1 MIKINQLES
10 LKVMKAVV
18 EEGSFTG
25 AAKRLEI
32 SAARVSKAIE
42 QLEITLD
49 AVLFKR
55 STRHMQVTDSGERCY
70 QSALLLLGQWQSLQQ
85 ELAQSRQK
93 PAGKI
98 RLSIPM
104 TWGLEVFAP
113 LLGEFMQLY
122 PEIEFD
128 TQLNDQQVNLLAGDY
143 DLVLRLTGQLADSSL
158 LCQKITGY
166 RFVVCATPQYL
177 AQYGMP
183 ESPTDLSEHACLMY
197 QLPGMAKKWQFLQGN
212 KPLDIYLEPKLVAN
226 NSLLIKSALLSHQGL
241 AHIPEFI
248 VADELARGQLNEV
261 LTGFTTPALNLYLLR
276 AKEHSLSY
284 RMQVF
289 IAFLRERLG
298 QSEWSL

>member
-1 MIKINQLES
+1 MVKINQLES

-42 QLEITLD
+42 QLEVTLD

-70 QSALLLLGQWQSLQQ
+70 QSALSLLGQWQNLQQ
-85 ELAQSRQK
+85 ELAQKQQK

-98 RLSIPM
+98 RLGLPM

-113 LLGEFMQLY
+113 LLSEFMQLY

-128 TQLNDQQVNLLAGDY
+128 TRLNDQQVNVLAGDY

-166 RFVVCATPQYL
+166 RFVVCATPEYL
-177 AQYGMP
+177 AQYGTP
-183 ESPTDLSEHACLMY
+183 EQPADLLRHACLMY
-197 QLPGMAKKWQFLQGN
+197 HLPGMAKKWLFYQGD
-212 KPLDIYLEPKLVAN
+212 KVLDIYLEPKLVAN

-241 AHIPEFI
+241 AHIPEFL
-248 VADELARGQLNEV
+248 VADALARGQLKEV
-261 LTGFTTPALNLYLLR
+261 LTGYRTPALNLYALR
-276 AKEHSLSY
+276 AKEPGLPY
-284 RMQVF
+284 RMQVL

-298 QSEWSL
+298 GA